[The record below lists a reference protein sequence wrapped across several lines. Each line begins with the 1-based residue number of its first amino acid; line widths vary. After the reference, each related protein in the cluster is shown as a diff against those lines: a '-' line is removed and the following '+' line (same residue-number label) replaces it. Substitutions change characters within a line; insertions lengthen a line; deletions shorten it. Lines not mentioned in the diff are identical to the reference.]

1 MRVLLIDNQISFALN
16 LASTLKK
23 HGYAIEHFANGSEA
37 AQHLFVHHDT
47 YDLVLMDP
55 DLPERSGEDICRA
68 CRERGITVPIM
79 VMSERSEL
87 YNQIKFLNQGADD
100 FVEKPANEMLI
111 EAKIHALMRRPEHM
125 IMPELIVGS
134 IRMYPAEHK
143 VYVDNEV
150 LQLTAKE
157 FALLEFLMRNPE
169 IVQRREDI
177 LDHVWDFH
185 YNSLSNVVD
194 VHVKNI
200 RKKLKEKDG
209 RSYIETVEG
218 VGYRMLNPA

>member
-1 MRVLLIDNQISFALN
+1 
-16 LASTLKK
+16 
-23 HGYAIEHFANGSEA
+23 
-37 AQHLFVHHDT
+37 
-47 YDLVLMDP
+47 
-55 DLPERSGEDICRA
+55 
-68 CRERGITVPIM
+68 
-79 VMSERSEL
+79 
-87 YNQIKFLNQGADD
+87 
-100 FVEKPANEMLI
+100 
-111 EAKIHALMRRPEHM
+111 HALLRRPSHM

-150 LQLTAKE
+150 LKLTAKE

-200 RKKLKEKDG
+200 RKKLKEKDC
-209 RSYIETVEG
+209 RNYIETVEG
-218 VGYRMLNPA
+218 